1 MTKRI
6 LVLQYSQSGQ
16 LKEIMANFCSPL
28 TADSE
33 RYELDIV
40 NYNPAKAFPFPWT
53 GDVFFD
59 TMPETVLEIEQPLEP
74 LHFKYEQY
82 DMVILGYQ
90 PWYLSPSLPFSSLLQ
105 HTELQKRLK
114 DTPVVTVIGS
124 RNMWLNAQESVKKHI
139 RNAGGMLVGNVPFID
154 KNNNLASAV
163 SILHWMLTGK
173 KTKKWGIFP
182 LPGVSDKDI
191 AGATAFGVALKKKF
205 EQNELNQFQFEV
217 LALNG
222 VNISTSILF
231 IEGRAK
237 KLFLIWANL
246 ILRKANSG
254 GNRKF
259 WVNFFKYY
267 LVIALFVVSPIVLT
281 IYYIFVRPFT
291 SKNIKAKKSYFA
303 STALKD

>member
-16 LKEIMANFCSPL
+16 LKEILANFCSPFK
-28 TADSE
+28 ADSTGF
-33 RYELDIV
+33 ELDIV

-59 TMPETVLEIEQPLEP
+59 TMPETVMEIAQPLEP
-74 LHFKYEQY
+74 MHFKYEQY
-82 DMVILGYQ
+82 DLVILGYQ
-90 PWYLSPSLPFSSLLQ
+90 PWFLSPSLPFSSLLQ
-105 HTELQKRLK
+105 DFELQKRIHN
-114 DTPVVTVIGS
+114 TAVVTVIGS

-139 RNAGGMLVGNVPFID
+139 KNAGGILVGNVPFID

-163 SILHWMLTGK
+163 SILHWMLTGQK
-173 KTKKWGIFP
+173 SRKWGIFP
-182 LPGVSDKDI
+182 LPGVSDEDI
-191 AGATAFGVALKKKF
+191 KGATVFGKALAERIETNTLDQYQSDVIAHK
-205 EQNELNQFQFEV
+205 
-217 LALNG
+217 G

-237 KLFLIWANL
+237 KLFLIWAKL
-246 ILRKANSG
+246 ILSKSNKG

-267 LVIALFVVSPIVLT
+267 LVVALFIVSPLVLT
-281 IYYIFVRPFT
+281 IYHIFVHPFT
-291 SKNIKAKKSYFA
+291 TKKIKAKKTYFA
-303 STALKD
+303 STDLK

>member
-16 LKEIMANFCSPL
+16 LKEILANFCSPFL
-28 TADSE
+28 VSPE
-33 RYELDIV
+33 QFELDVV

-59 TMPETVLEIEQPLEP
+59 TMPETVMEIAQPLEP
-74 LHFKYEQY
+74 MQFNYEQY
-82 DMVILGYQ
+82 DLVILGYQ
-90 PWYLSPSLPFSSLLQ
+90 PWFLSPSLPFSSLLQ
-105 HTELQKRLK
+105 DTELQKRLK
-114 DTPVVTVIGS
+114 NTPVVTVIGS

-139 RNAGGMLVGNVPFID
+139 KNAGGILVGNVPFID

-182 LPGVSDKDI
+182 LPGVSDQDI
-191 AGATAFGVALKKKF
+191 TGATVFGKALVDKMQQDQLAQYQA
-205 EQNELNQFQFEV
+205 EVIANQ
-217 LALNG
+217 G

-237 KLFLIWANL
+237 KLFLIWAKL
-246 ILRKANSG
+246 ILSKSNKG

-267 LVIALFVVSPIVLT
+267 LVVALFIVSPLVLT
-281 IYYIFVRPFT
+281 IYHIFVRPFT
-291 SKNIKAKKSYFA
+291 THKIKAQKAYFA
-303 STALKD
+303 STALKE